1 MFGLFAKAARKES
14 VYVRTEN
21 GAVALNSTSDARL
34 DLFGVIGALR
44 GADQVRIERL
54 FSEAYRM
61 DPLFATKIAFYARD
75 IRGGLGERETFR
87 TIMRYMAQMH
97 PEALR
102 PNLDLIGVYGRY
114 DDLYCLIS
122 LRRTAAALRTERRY
136 PCWPSGSRQRMLLP

>member
-21 GAVALNSTSDARL
+21 GAVALKSTSDARL

-87 TIMRYMAQMH
+87 TIMRYMAQTH
-97 PEALR
+97 PEAVV
-102 PNLDLIGVYGRY
+102 PAPEDETEIEDL
-114 DDLYCLIS
+114 
-122 LRRTAAALRTERRY
+122 
-136 PCWPSGSRQRMLLP
+136 P